1 MNKLKAQIMEMKQEI
16 EELRATKLHMEAR
29 IRTEVAQRK
38 KLHNIVEDMKG
49 KVRVFCRIR
58 PLIKSEIDRGCQI
71 VATQIDEFNLNL
83 ETEYGPKVFPYDSCF
98 GPAVTQEQIFEDSKR
113 LIQSAVDGY
122 NVCIFAYGQTGSG
135 KTYTMYG
142 SKEKPG
148 ITPRAIDEL
157 YHILAQMESFC
168 DIKVSCHML
177 ELYMDTLI
185 DLLISKENKK
195 TQQMLEI
202 KEDIKGAVYVQNIT
216 VWDKIIE
223 FIMGK

>member
-1 MNKLKAQIMEMKQEI
+1 MEMKQEI
-16 EELRATKLHMEAR
+16 EELKATKLHMEAR

-58 PLIKSEIDRGCQI
+58 PLIKSEVDKECQI

-98 GPAVTQEQIFEDSKR
+98 GPTSTQDQIFEDSKR

-148 ITPRAIDEL
+148 ITPRSIDEL

-185 DLLISKENKK
+185 DLLVSKENKK
-195 TQQMLEI
+195 TQPPLEI

-216 VWDKIIE
+216 VY
-223 FIMGK
+223 

>member
-1 MNKLKAQIMEMKQEI
+1 MNKSKTQLMEMKQEI
-16 EELRATKLHMEAR
+16 EELKATKLHMEAR
-29 IRTEVAQRK
+29 IRSEVAQRK

-58 PLIKSEIDRGCQI
+58 PLIKSETDRGCQI
-71 VATQIDEFNLNL
+71 VAAQIDEFNLNL

-98 GPAVTQEQIFEDSKR
+98 GPASTQDQIFEDSKR

-148 ITPRAIDEL
+148 ITPRSIDEL

-168 DIKVSCHML
+168 EIRVSCHML
-177 ELYMDTLI
+177 ELYMDNLN

-195 TQQMLEI
+195 NQPVLEI

-216 VWDKIIE
+216 V
-223 FIMGK
+223 